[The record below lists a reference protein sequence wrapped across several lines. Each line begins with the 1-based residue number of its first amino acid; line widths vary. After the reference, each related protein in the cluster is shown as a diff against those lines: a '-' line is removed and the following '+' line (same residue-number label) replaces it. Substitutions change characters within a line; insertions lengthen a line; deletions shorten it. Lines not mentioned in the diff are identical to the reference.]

1 MNNKERIL
9 EAIERK
15 KRELNQLNELLSKLR
30 EENSTVKITIECKNR
45 KYHLSS
51 IIPTSLEDKLIEKV
65 TNTLNDF
72 EVRNNEDL
80 DEDDDLIQEFI
91 KFAKSNNLSIYEFR
105 L

>member
-1 MNNKERIL
+1 
-9 EAIERK
+9 
-15 KRELNQLNELLSKLR
+15 LNL
-30 EENSTVKITIECKNR
+30 T
-45 KYHLSS
+45 
-51 IIPTSLEDKLIEKV
+51 IPTALENDVIKEV

-72 EVRNNEDL
+72 KIENNKDL

>member
-1 MNNKERIL
+1 MNRKELL
-9 EAIERK
+9 EAIEQK
-15 KRELNQLNELLSKLR
+15 KCELNKLNELLSKSR
-30 EENSTVKITIECKNR
+30 EEESVIKITIEGKNR
-45 KYHLSS
+45 KECLNLT
-51 IIPTSLEDKLIEKV
+51 IPTALENDIIKEV

-72 EVRNNEDL
+72 KIENNKDL

>member
-1 MNNKERIL
+1 MNRKELL
-9 EAIERK
+9 EAIEQK
-15 KRELNQLNELLSKLR
+15 KCELNKLNELLSKSR
-30 EENSTVKITIECKNR
+30 EEESVIKITIEGKNR
-45 KYHLSS
+45 KECLNLT
-51 IIPTSLEDKLIEKV
+51 IPTALENDVIKEV

-72 EVRNNEDL
+72 KIENNKDL

>member
-1 MNNKERIL
+1 MNRKELL
-9 EAIERK
+9 EAIEQK
-15 KRELNQLNELLSKLR
+15 KCELNKLNELLFKSR
-30 EENSTVKITIECKNR
+30 EEESVIKITIEGKNR
-45 KYHLSS
+45 KECLNLT
-51 IIPTSLEDKLIEKV
+51 IPTALENDVIKEV

-72 EVRNNEDL
+72 KIENNKDL

>member
-1 MNNKERIL
+1 MNRKELL
-9 EAIERK
+9 EAIEQK
-15 KRELNQLNELLSKLR
+15 KCELNKLNELLSKSR
-30 EENSTVKITIECKNR
+30 EEESVVKITIEGKNR
-45 KYHLSS
+45 KECLNLT
-51 IIPTSLEDKLIEKV
+51 IPTALENDVIEEV

-72 EVRNNEDL
+72 KIENNKDL

>member
-1 MNNKERIL
+1 MNRKELL
-9 EAIERK
+9 EAIEQK
-15 KRELNQLNELLSKLR
+15 KCELNKLNELPSKSR
-30 EENSTVKITIECKNR
+30 EEESVIKITIEGKNR
-45 KYHLSS
+45 KECLNLT
-51 IIPTSLEDKLIEKV
+51 IPTALENDVIEEV

-72 EVRNNEDL
+72 KIENNKDL